1 MRVKWENGGHS
12 ETRSLKLG
20 GNTIVYPL
28 RQFTA
33 SIPLGHFFKRYRR
46 YFAGLPFAAER
57 AITRFADGL
66 HRRARRFQ
74 IFARIE
80 FVRIFTKE
88 TPDRR
93 RARQPQIRVDIHF
106 THAMPNALLNLFHGY
121 AIGLLNF
128 DAPCDV
134 PIAIA
139 SASHCVFCTKSAAYS
154 GSVSN
159 CSRRIAPSA
168 PWPSSL
174 SPGIVSSEPRQ
185 PSSASTVTPIACAK
199 PATCCVTSTLYTYEA
214 TVFPSSRSEPSII
227 TLLKPLRIAVKHT
240 AGDWP

>member
-20 GNTIVYPL
+20 GNTLVYPL

-46 YFAGLPFAAER
+46 YFAGLP
-57 AITRFADGL
+57 FADGL

-128 DAPCDV
+128 
-134 PIAIA
+134 
-139 SASHCVFCTKSAAYS
+139 AAERADF
-154 GSVSN
+154 V
-159 CSRRIAPSA
+159 
-168 PWPSSL
+168 
-174 SPGIVSSEPRQ
+174 E
-185 PSSASTVTPIACAK
+185 
-199 PATCCVTSTLYTYEA
+199 
-214 TVFPSSRSEPSII
+214 
-227 TLLKPLRIAVKHT
+227 
-240 AGDWP
+240 